1 MLASCTGSEVRRNF
15 PVGQNIKILFS
26 GPCVIHLR
34 SCLSLY
40 ILRSCTCAQC
50 PDHSWQH
57 KSQGR
62 KEAALLSPFL
72 STCDRPPGPRVQ
84 TEPFVSGYKK
94 ALLKVNCAEVSLP
107 YSMYRV
113 WLFSFLLKSIYFSL
127 FFFSFAISSVNLVL
141 FSNVVF
147 NFYTFRDFPDFL
159 LF

>member
-57 KSQGR
+57 RSQGR

-113 WLFSFLLKSIYFSL
+113 WPSQMQTCLLLPKEEHAFRCPEAGFVSAPLHMGPTSPCL
-127 FFFSFAISSVNLVL
+127 HSSWL
-141 FSNVVF
+141 
-147 NFYTFRDFPDFL
+147 
-159 LF
+159 